1 MIVIAE
7 KINAT
12 LPSVKEIIQN
22 RQQEKLLDLAKQQ
35 AEAGANYIDVNVGT
49 GIGSREDELQ
59 AMKWAVETIQSEV
72 QTPLCI
78 DSADPGVL
86 EIGLKSRDG
95 RPSMVNSVKA
105 EKESL
110 EKVVPLASTY
120 SAPVIALTLDESGI
134 PKTVDDRM
142 QAAEKIVSAC
152 VRFAVPIEN
161 IFFDLLV
168 MPISTDVKHGL
179 KTLAAITE
187 VKKQFPG
194 CKTVL
199 GISNISY
206 GLPARGRLNA
216 AFLCMAVYAGLDA
229 AIIDP
234 LDHEISA
241 AVKTAEVLV
250 GRDRHC
256 RKYTRAFRKLQQSV
270 GSR

>member
-22 RQQEKLLDLAKQQ
+22 RQQAKLLQLAKQQ
-35 AEAGANYIDVNVGT
+35 AEAGAGYIDINVGT
-49 GIGSREDELQ
+49 GIGSREDEIQ
-59 AMKWAVETIQSEV
+59 AMKWAVETIQNEV
-72 QTPLCI
+72 ETPLCI
-78 DSADPGVL
+78 DSADPAVL
-86 EIGLKSRDG
+86 EIGLKSRNG
-95 RPSMVNSVKA
+95 RPSMVNSAKA

-110 EKVVPLASTY
+110 DEVMPLASTY
-120 SAPVIALTLDESGI
+120 NSPVIALTMDESGI
-134 PKTVDDRM
+134 PKTVDARL
-142 QAAEKIVSAC
+142 QAAEKVVSAC
-152 VRFAVPIEN
+152 ERFGVAIEGV
-161 IFFDLLV
+161 FFDLLV

-179 KTLAAITE
+179 KTLAAITQ
-187 VKKQFPG
+187 VKERFPA

-206 GLPARGRLNA
+206 GLPARSRLNA

-234 LDHEISA
+234 MEEEISA
-241 AVKTAEVLV
+241 AVKTAELLV

-256 RKYTRAFRKLQQSV
+256 RKYTKAFRKK
-270 GSR
+270 

>member
-7 KINAT
+7 KINGT
-12 LPSVKEIIQN
+12 LPMVKTVIQN
-22 RQQEKLLDLAKQQ
+22 RDQAALLNLAKEQ
-35 AEAGANYIDVNVGT
+35 AAAGASYIDVNVGT
-49 GIGSREDELQ
+49 GIGSREDEIQ
-59 AMKWAVETIQSEV
+59 AMEWAVESIQREV
-72 QTPLCI
+72 ETPLCI
-78 DSADPGVL
+78 DSADPAVL
-86 EIGLKSRDG
+86 ESGLKSRNG
-95 RPSMVNSVKA
+95 RPSLINSAKA

-110 EKVVPLASTY
+110 EEVVPLANTY
-120 SAPVIALTLDESGI
+120 SAPLIALTMDESGI
-134 PKTVDDRM
+134 PKTVDDRL
-142 QAAEKIVSAC
+142 QAAEKVATAC
-152 VRFAVPIEN
+152 ERLGVPIED

-206 GLPARGRLNA
+206 GLPARGRLNSG
-216 AFLCMAVYAGLDA
+216 FLCMAVYAGLDA

-234 LDHEISA
+234 MEDEISA
-241 AVKTAEVLV
+241 AVKTAEVRV

-256 RKYTRAFRKLQQSV
+256 RKYTRAFRT
-270 GSR
+270 

>member
-7 KINAT
+7 KINGT
-12 LPSVKEIIQN
+12 LPMVKTVIQN
-22 RQQEKLLDLAKQQ
+22 RDQAALLDLAKAQ
-35 AEAGANYIDVNVGT
+35 AAAGASYIDVNVGT
-49 GIGSREDELQ
+49 GIGSREDEIQ
-59 AMKWAVETIQSEV
+59 AMEWAVKSIQEEV
-72 QTPLCI
+72 ETPLCI
-78 DSADPGVL
+78 DSADPAVL
-86 EIGLKSRDG
+86 ESGLKSRNG
-95 RPSMVNSVKA
+95 RPSLINSAKA

-110 EKVVPLASTY
+110 EEVVPLASTY
-120 SAPVIALTLDESGI
+120 SAPVIALTMDESGI
-134 PKTVDDRM
+134 PKTVDDRL
-142 QAAEKIVSAC
+142 QAAEKVVTAC
-152 VRFAVPIEN
+152 ERLGVPIED

-234 LDHEISA
+234 VEDEISA

-256 RKYTRAFRKLQQSV
+256 RKYTRAFRT
-270 GSR
+270 

>member
-7 KINAT
+7 KINGT
-12 LPSVKEIIQN
+12 LPMVKTVIQN
-22 RQQEKLLDLAKQQ
+22 RDQAALLNLAKEQ
-35 AEAGANYIDVNVGT
+35 AAAGASYIDVNVGT
-49 GIGSREDELQ
+49 GIGSREDEIQ
-59 AMKWAVETIQSEV
+59 AMEWAVESIQREV
-72 QTPLCI
+72 ETPLCI
-78 DSADPGVL
+78 DSADPAVL
-86 EIGLKSRDG
+86 ESGLKSRNG
-95 RPSMVNSVKA
+95 RPSLINSAKA
-105 EKESL
+105 EKQSL
-110 EKVVPLASTY
+110 EEVVPLASTY
-120 SAPVIALTLDESGI
+120 GAPLIALTMDESGI
-134 PKTVDDRM
+134 PKTVDDRL
-142 QAAEKIVSAC
+142 QAAEKVVTAC
-152 VRFAVPIEN
+152 ERLGVPIED

-234 LDHEISA
+234 VEDEISA

-256 RKYTRAFRKLQQSV
+256 RKYTRAFRT
-270 GSR
+270 